1 MALVVEKGT
10 VVSWWVY
17 IYLFLI
23 RGYIFNWVGVNEKKK
38 KEKKQGINVS
48 KTECGRGA
56 TVEGDGEGGR
66 GSACFGL
73 GLGMGRNCSFIK
85 NVRVFSFRGWP
96 SFFSTQTLTPV
107 QMGAVPGC
115 NRRTCRPGNLA
126 SVDEVGV
133 VPVGWGGVPLS
144 IIFALTYDL
153 WC

>member
-56 TVEGDGEGGR
+56 TVEGDGEGGAGECLLR
-66 GSACFGL
+66 VGSGH
-73 GLGMGRNCSFIK
+73 GS
-85 NVRVFSFRGWP
+85 
-96 SFFSTQTLTPV
+96 
-107 QMGAVPGC
+107 
-115 NRRTCRPGNLA
+115 
-126 SVDEVGV
+126 
-133 VPVGWGGVPLS
+133 
-144 IIFALTYDL
+144 
-153 WC
+153 